1 MSRRR
6 AFWKVTAKLA
16 MPGSIAGVLLVGIP
30 ATGEYTIPAILG
42 GSKTLMVGNVE
53 AEQFLATGNYP
64 FGAAIATTLMVVM
77 LAVLFA
83 SRKRLDR
90 LGDIT

>member
-1 MSRRR
+1 M
-6 AFWKVTAKLA
+6 
-16 MPGSIAGVLLVGIP
+16 I
-30 ATGEYTIPAILG
+30 
-42 GSKTLMVGNVE
+42 GNVE
-53 AEQFLATGNYP
+53 AEQFLSTGNYP